1 MSGYIRSS
9 GEGMRKPAHLAILGV
24 SIVVAAGSLGMTLA
38 RYLSLRAY
46 APKTGARPAP
56 APPERA
62 VPAMPPEQWTN
73 LFVPAQGMKL
83 PSRLPAA
90 SARGASQAPRTA
102 FVLVGT
108 IVSSSPAARRAIL
121 WANGMK
127 EPKAFR
133 EKEEVEPGA
142 ILASV
147 ERDKAWI
154 TRGSEREMLEI
165 LPVGSKTRLSLSPLA
180 AGQKNAAPGAPQAAG
195 TSPPQA
201 VGDIRVERLGDNR
214 FSIDEAGVAQLTGN
228 INQFM
233 TQVRLIPFF
242 EGNKSAGYRI
252 AAIRPGTTFEKL
264 GFQGGDV
271 IQQVNGMDLSSP
283 EKLATIFQNLKDE
296 KKVSVNILRQGQ
308 KNTLTYEI
316 R

>member
-1 MSGYIRSS
+1 
-9 GEGMRKPAHLAILGV
+9 MRKPAHLAVLGI
-24 SIVVAAGSLGMTLA
+24 SLVVAAGSLGMTLT

-46 APKTGARPAP
+46 APKAAARPP
-56 APPERA
+56 APPA
-62 VPAMPPEQWTN
+62 AGSVPATPPEQWTN
-73 LFVPAQGMKL
+73 LFAPAQGMKL

-90 SARGASQAPRTA
+90 NSKSASQGPRTA

-108 IVSSSPAARRAIL
+108 IVSSNPAGSRAIL

-127 EPKAFR
+127 LPKAFR

-142 ILASV
+142 FLSSV
-147 ERDKAWI
+147 ERDKAWL
-154 TRGSEREMLEI
+154 TRGAEREMLEI
-165 LPVGSKTRLSLSPLA
+165 LPVGSKTRGPVSPPV
-180 AGQKNAAPGAPQAAG
+180 AGLKPGTPVASQAAG
-195 TSPPQA
+195 ASSPP
-201 VGDIRVERLGDNR
+201 VGDIRVERLADNR
-214 FSIDEAGVAQLTGN
+214 FSIDEAGVTQLTTN
-228 INQFM
+228 INQYM

-242 EGNKSAGYRI
+242 DGNKSAGYRI
-252 AAIRPGTTFEKL
+252 AAIRPGTTFEQL

-271 IQQVNGMDLSSP
+271 LQQVNGLDVSSP
-283 EKLATIFQNLKDE
+283 EKLYAIFQNLKDE